1 MTWLDGALIGAVL
14 LFAGVGALRGFVGE
28 VLSLVAWVLAG
39 LIAWMFADDAAGW
52 FRQVSDADIR
62 RLLGFSA
69 VFTATFV
76 VLTLVNFFVRFAF
89 FKDALRPVDRS
100 FGAAL
105 GTLRGLAL
113 AVVLVMAAGLTSF
126 PRAPWWQ
133 ESVLIG
139 YFETLAVWAAG
150 YLPPDIARQVSYS

>member
-1 MTWLDGALIGAVL
+1 MTWLDGALIGVVL

-28 VLSLVAWVLAG
+28 VLSLLAWVLAG
-39 LIAWMFADDAAGW
+39 LIAWFFGDEAAGW
-52 FRQVSDADIR
+52 FKQVGDADVR

-69 VFTATFV
+69 VFTAAFI

-89 FKDALRPVDRS
+89 FKDALRPIDRS

-105 GTLRGLAL
+105 GTLRGLTLAL
-113 AVVLVMAAGLTSF
+113 VLVLVAGLTSF

-133 ESVLIG
+133 ASVLID
-139 YFETLAVWAAG
+139 YFETVAVWAAG
-150 YLPPDIARQVSYS
+150 YLPPDIARQVSYG